1 MSGTTAVP
9 RGQTHR
15 VTKGMNDY
23 GAMTVTTQDTHETRQ
38 IVGYSS
44 PHIKARLEGLD
55 EGETVRLNL
64 HRAGSRGNVWEVAE
78 LLPGR

>member
-9 RGQTHR
+9 RGQSHR

-23 GAMTVTTQDTHETRQ
+23 GAMTVTTQDTYETRQ

-44 PHIKARLEGLD
+44 ARIKAQLEALD
-55 EGETVRLNL
+55 EGETVRMNL
-64 HRAGSRGNVWEVAE
+64 TRAGSRGNVWEVAE

>member
-23 GAMTVTTQDTHETRQ
+23 GAMTVTTRDTHETRQ

-44 PHIKARLEGLD
+44 PHIKARLEALD

>member
-1 MSGTTAVP
+1 MSGTTAVH

-23 GAMTVTTQDTHETRQ
+23 GAMTLTTRETHETKQ
-38 IVGYSS
+38 VVGYSS
-44 PHIKARLEGLD
+44 PHIKTRLEALE

-64 HRAGSRGNVWEVAE
+64 RRAGSRGNVWEVAE